1 MFCACENFG
10 KKSGMT
16 MPYGEFGLV
25 PFLSHEA
32 TGTRGSVGAVTWHFL
47 INGPL
52 KIRQVI
58 DSSAYLS

>member
-1 MFCACENFG
+1 
-10 KKSGMT
+10 

-25 PFLSHEA
+25 PVLSHEA